1 MPTWKKVVVS
11 GSAISQLNNDA
22 NYLATLGDNVV
33 SSSAQIA
40 TDISGSFVSASNAL
54 GTRIDNVA
62 STITLAADNGSND
75 TYTTGET
82 LTFTGDNSIS
92 TTVSDN
98 EITIALADGVVSS
111 SAQVVSL
118 VESGTDSNT
127 FTDADHS
134 KLNAIEA
141 AADVTDTT
149 NVTAA
154 GALMDSELTDLAG
167 VKGVTISTLQPK
179 PSEGAFADGD
189 KTKLDAIEAS
199 ADVTDA
205 TNVTAA
211 GALMD
216 SELTSIADVKA
227 LNQSV
232 VSGATPTFTTTNF
245 TDATNKRLMTD
256 AQETKLDTVETSAD
270 VTDTANVTAAG
281 AVMDSELTNEAAVK
295 AINQG
300 LATSDNVTFANTTVT
315 GNLTVSGT
323 TTTVNSE
330 TLNID
335 DNIIALNGNGAAL
348 GGIAV
353 NDGPATGS
361 LLWDGDNDRWVAG
374 ATGSESAVLTA
385 LGYGILSGSTQ
396 IAADIS
402 GSFVSASNA
411 LGNRIDNVAS
421 TITLSAD
428 VGSNDTYTTGETL
441 TFEGD
446 NSITTTVSDNKISF
460 AIGDGIVSS
469 SAQAVAL
476 VEAGT
481 DSNTFTDADHS
492 KLNAIEASATADQT
506 DAEIRAAVEAATD
519 SNVFTDADHSKLNA
533 IEASADVTDAT
544 NVTAAGALMDSELT
558 SIADVKALDQS
569 VVSGATPT
577 FTTTNFT
584 DASDKRLMTDAQE
597 TKLDSVESSADVTD
611 TANVTAAGAL
621 MDSELTSITDVKALN
636 QSVVSGATPTFTTTN
651 FTDATNKRLMTDAQE
666 TKLDSVESSADVT
679 DTANVTAA
687 GALMDSELTNLAAVK
702 AINQGLATSDNV
714 TFANTTVTGNL
725 TISGTT
731 TTVNSETLNIDDNII
746 ALNGNGAALG
756 GIAVN
761 DGPATGSLL
770 WNGTDNRW
778 VAGATGSESAVI
790 TALGYGVL
798 SGSAQIAADIS
809 GSFVSASNA
818 LGTRIDNVASTI
830 TLAADAGSN
839 DTYTTGETL
848 TFEGDNSI
856 TTTVSDNKIS
866 FTIGDGIMS
875 SSAQIVSAVEAG
887 TDSNTFTDADHS
899 KLNAIEASA
908 TADQT
913 DAEIR
918 AAVEAA
924 TDSNVFTDA
933 DHSKLNAIEA
943 SADVTDAT
951 NVTAAGAVMDSEVT
965 NLAFV
970 KGLTGGISDGN
981 VLTANDAVADDDFL
995 RINGTEVEG
1004 LTAAETRTALN
1015 VEDGA
1020 DVTDT
1025 ANVTA
1030 AGALMDSELTSI
1042 ADVKALDQS
1051 VVQSASPTFA
1061 SLTLTGDLTV
1071 TGARVEQ
1078 QVTNLAVEDQFITI
1092 NSGASAQDAGI
1103 FFEGQGASFG
1113 WDESE
1118 NRFALDFTG
1127 GNASQTT
1134 ITSDAYVAAVAVAD
1148 DDANYQK
1155 DGNLFVNDSGE
1166 AFIYVS
1172 S

>member
-22 NYLATLGDNVV
+22 NYLATLGDSVI

-54 GTRIDNVA
+54 GTRIDNVS
-62 STITLAADNGSND
+62 STITLSADNGSND

-179 PSEGAFADGD
+179 PSEGAFDDGD

-199 ADVTDA
+199 ADVTDTA
-205 TNVTAA
+205 NVTAA

-361 LLWDGDNDRWVAG
+361 LLWDGDNDKWIAG

-385 LGYGILSGSTQ
+385 LGYGILSGST
-396 IAADIS
+396 
-402 GSFVSASNA
+402 
-411 LGNRIDNVAS
+411 
-421 TITLSAD
+421 
-428 VGSNDTYTTGETL
+428 
-441 TFEGD
+441 
-446 NSITTTVSDNKISF
+446 
-460 AIGDGIVSS
+460 
-469 SAQAVAL
+469 
-476 VEAGT
+476 
-481 DSNTFTDADHS
+481 
-492 KLNAIEASATADQT
+492 
-506 DAEIRAAVEAATD
+506 
-519 SNVFTDADHSKLNA
+519 
-533 IEASADVTDAT
+533 
-544 NVTAAGALMDSELT
+544 
-558 SIADVKALDQS
+558 
-569 VVSGATPT
+569 
-577 FTTTNFT
+577 
-584 DASDKRLMTDAQE
+584 
-597 TKLDSVESSADVTD
+597 
-611 TANVTAAGAL
+611 
-621 MDSELTSITDVKALN
+621 
-636 QSVVSGATPTFTTTN
+636 
-651 FTDATNKRLMTDAQE
+651 
-666 TKLDSVESSADVT
+666 
-679 DTANVTAA
+679 
-687 GALMDSELTNLAAVK
+687 
-702 AINQGLATSDNV
+702 
-714 TFANTTVTGNL
+714 
-725 TISGTT
+725 
-731 TTVNSETLNIDDNII
+731 
-746 ALNGNGAALG
+746 
-756 GIAVN
+756 
-761 DGPATGSLL
+761 
-770 WNGTDNRW
+770 
-778 VAGATGSESAVI
+778 
-790 TALGYGVL
+790 
-798 SGSAQIAADIS
+798 QIAADIS

-866 FTIGDGIMS
+866 FAIGDGIVS
-875 SSAQIVSAVEAG
+875 SSAQAVALVEAG
-887 TDSNTFTDADHS
+887 TDSNTFTDAESS
-899 KLNAIEASA
+899 KLAAIEAA
-908 TADQT
+908 
-913 DAEIR
+913 
-918 AAVEAA
+918 
-924 TDSNVFTDA
+924 
-933 DHSKLNAIEA
+933 
-943 SADVTDAT
+943 
-951 NVTAAGAVMDSEVT
+951 
-965 NLAFV
+965 
-970 KGLTGGISDGN
+970 
-981 VLTANDAVADDDFL
+981 
-995 RINGTEVEG
+995 
-1004 LTAAETRTALN
+1004 
-1015 VEDGA
+1015 A

-1025 ANVTA
+1025 TNVTA
-1030 AGALMDSELTSI
+1030 AGALMDSELTDI
-1042 ADVKALDQS
+1042 ASVKALNQGVATSD
-1051 VVQSASPTFA
+1051 SPTFA
-1061 SLTLTGDLTV
+1061 AVTTTGDVTIAGDLNV
-1071 TGARVEQ
+1071 TGDTIQAS
-1078 QVTNLAVEDQFITI
+1078 VTNLNVEDKFILI
-1092 NSGASAQDAGI
+1092 NSGSNSGDAGI
-1103 FFEGQGASFG
+1103 VFGGAGGSTANTGDGIFY
-1113 WDESE
+1113 DDSDSVFAFAE
-1118 NRFALDFTG
+1118 NIASNATTAT
-1127 GNASQTT
+1127 NASK
-1134 ITSDAYVAAVAVAD
+1134 IGNIEVAS
-1148 DDANYQK
+1148 ANPSSAPTFQ
-1155 DGNLFVNDSGE
+1155 GIGSIHINDSTEGIW
-1166 AFIYVS
+1166 IYS
-1172 S
+1172 

>member
-22 NYLATLGDNVV
+22 NYLATLGDSVI

-54 GTRIDNVA
+54 GTRIDNVS
-62 STITLAADNGSND
+62 STITLSADNGSND

-199 ADVTDA
+199 ADVTDTA
-205 TNVTAA
+205 NVTSA

-232 VSGATPTFTTTNF
+232 ISGATPTFTTTNF
-245 TDATNKRLMTD
+245 TDASNKRLMTD

-270 VTDTANVTAAG
+270 VTDTANVTSAG
-281 AVMDSELTNEAAVK
+281 ALMDSELTNIAAVK

-300 LATSDNVTFANTTVT
+300 LATSDNVQFANTTVT

-361 LLWDGDNDRWVAG
+361 LLWDGDNDKWIAG

-411 LGNRIDNVAS
+411 LGTRIDNVAS
-421 TITLSAD
+421 TITLAAD
-428 VGSNDTYTTGETL
+428 AGSNDTYTTGETL

-611 TANVTAAGAL
+611 TANVTSAGAL
-621 MDSELTSITDVKALN
+621 MDSELTSIADVKALN

-651 FTDATNKRLMTDAQE
+651 FTDASNKRLMTDAQE

-679 DTANVTAA
+679 DTANVTSA

-702 AINQGLATSDNV
+702 AINQSL
-714 TFANTTVTGNL
+714 VTGASPTFVGL
-725 TISGTT
+725 TLSGDLTVSGTT
-731 TTVNSETLNIDDNII
+731 TTINSNTLDIGDNII
-746 ALNGNGAALG
+746 ALNGVGSNLG

-790 TALGYGVL
+790 TALGYGVH
-798 SGSAQIAADIS
+798 SGSAQ
-809 GSFVSASNA
+809 V
-818 LGTRIDNVASTI
+818 VA
-830 TLAADAGSN
+830 
-839 DTYTTGETL
+839 
-848 TFEGDNSI
+848 
-856 TTTVSDNKIS
+856 
-866 FTIGDGIMS
+866 
-875 SSAQIVSAVEAG
+875 AVEAG

-951 NVTAAGAVMDSEVT
+951 NVTAAGALMDSELTSIADVKALNQSVVSGATPTFTTTNFTDASNKRLMTDAQETKLDSVESSADVT
-965 NLAFV
+965 
-970 KGLTGGISDGN
+970 D
-981 VLTANDAVADDDFL
+981 TANVTSAGALMDSELAEIATVKA
-995 RINGTEVEG
+995 
-1004 LTAAETRTALN
+1004 LTAAGISGSVSAAAIVNLGANIVSGSSSAVRTFLN

-1025 ANVTA
+1025 ANVTS

-1042 ADVKALDQS
+1042 ADVKALNQS
-1051 VVQSASPTFA
+1051 VVSSASPTFA

-1071 TGARVEQ
+1071 TGDRIEQ

-1103 FFEGQGASFG
+1103 FFEGQGASLG

-1127 GNASQTT
+1127 GTANQTT
-1134 ITSDAYVAAVAVAD
+1134 IAADAYIAAVATSIA
-1148 DDANYQK
+1148 DANYQK
-1155 DGNLFVNDSGE
+1155 DGNLFVSASGD
-1166 AFIYVS
+1166 AFIYVT
-1172 S
+1172 